1 MERHLHQQQQKPQRQ
16 QEKQAIVQESSTIDV
31 RRIFQVDEG
40 HRSKQTATKYKTN
53 FNHFLTFIRIHDL
66 DVFLD
71 LGKEAIQEL
80 VIKYVLSMRDNP
92 DKRYSR
98 NTVNNRVTAILYF
111 LDNNDI
117 ELNKRKVRR
126 YFPSDES
133 VNDDR
138 PYTTEEVQRI
148 LAVSD
153 LRSKAMI
160 LLMVSS
166 GIRVGSLSSMQV
178 ADLTKIEFQKSILY
192 KVQVYARTRDKYYTF
207 CTPECYNAIQEY
219 LNFRKRY
226 GEEIKDDSKS
236 PLIREQFNKDNQ
248 FTINVPKHLTANAI
262 MKIIDECLKRS
273 GVKTSEA
280 RRNHAFRKGFKSICE
295 QSAMKSINV
304 EMLLGHDIGVS
315 GHYYRPAERDILE
328 DYMTHAADALTI
340 DPTHRLKQENA
351 ELKKNQSDYLV
362 ELGDLR
368 HDFNEMKQLLVHLN
382 KESQKQLVDEFFQKV
397 GDKADIEWSCND

>member
-1 MERHLHQQQQKPQRQ
+1 MTELNQKEQQQQAQDLVEYRPNSVYRQ
-16 QEKQAIVQESSTIDV
+16 Q

-40 HRSKQTATKYKTN
+40 HRSRQTASKYRTN
-53 FNHFLTFIRIHDL
+53 FNHFLNYIRIHDL

-71 LGKEAIQEL
+71 LGKEAVQEL
-80 VIKYVLSMRDNP
+80 VIKYVLSTRDNP

-133 VNDDR
+133 TNDDR
-138 PYTTEEVQRI
+138 PYTVQEIQRM
-148 LAVSD
+148 LSVCD

-166 GIRVGSLSSMQV
+166 GVRVGALSSMQIGH
-178 ADLTKIEFQKSILY
+178 LTPIEFNSTNLY
-192 KVQVYARTRDKYYTF
+192 KIQVYAGTRDRYFTF
-207 CTPECYNAIQEY
+207 CIPECYSAIQEY
-219 LNFRKRY
+219 LEYRRRY
-226 GEEIKDDSKS
+226 GEDISKSKS
-236 PLIREQFNKDNQ
+236 PLFREHFNKDNQ
-248 FTINVPKHLTANAI
+248 FTINVPKYLTANSI

-295 QSAMKSINV
+295 QSGMKSINV
-304 EMLLGHDIGVS
+304 D
-315 GHYYRPAERDILE
+315 RR
-328 DYMTHAADALTI
+328 
-340 DPTHRLKQENA
+340 
-351 ELKKNQSDYLV
+351 
-362 ELGDLR
+362 
-368 HDFNEMKQLLVHLN
+368 
-382 KESQKQLVDEFFQKV
+382 
-397 GDKADIEWSCND
+397 